1 MRVPGYSPEAV
12 AEHAMALALTAI
24 RHTHKAYVR
33 VRENDFSLNGLMG
46 ITLHGKTA
54 GIIGTGKI
62 GSAMAKICRGFGMDV
77 IAYDKYE
84 NSELDFVKYMSFYD
98 EITSYYDPA
107 PMSQAFHDVI
117 LSMEDQI
124 YVDTATDREAAP
136 YVDEVIQTA
145 EANGAELQIW

>member
-1 MRVPGYSPEAV
+1 MDTYSKLAGEISVEYNHYDELTEEIKEYFLSYGPYFRTAWLN
-12 AEHAMALALTAI
+12 AMYTDIYEDTGRYGNATAL
-24 RHTHKAYVR
+24 
-33 VRENDFSLNGLMG
+33 D
-46 ITLHGKTA
+46 
-54 GIIGTGKI
+54 
-62 GSAMAKICRGFGMDV
+62 
-77 IAYDKYE
+77 
-84 NSELDFVKYMSFYD
+84 DFVKYMSFYD